1 MIQAMRPMKPIQTPT
16 VRTGAA
22 LLACTLLL
30 AATTL
35 CAGTATALE
44 PFAPSTAAA
53 PQDGLKPDKV
63 LRRNPRTGTLST
75 ITGTV
80 LENGLRGVKV
90 DRDGKESKYDASEIV
105 AIEWGQVPSS
115 FRDGKVF
122 ASRGDH
128 ENALARFK
136 MAASDAEARPVVR
149 GAARLSAAEA
159 LLAWGASDPN
169 RYAECIAEVNRYLSD
184 SKVFSGCDDSD
195 NPQEA
200 RGVPRARW
208 IKARA
213 SLLAGDT
220 STAAEG
226 FRALYDA
233 GVIQSAQGYDRTFC
247 MDAGLEAAHAFLAG
261 DSPNTGTAR
270 ELFASLEVAFGQ
282 AATLEGVGAEERV
295 HLLAGQGRASVG
307 EGFCLLASGDGSKA
321 ERFFQGRLSNAGA
334 NPAQRFSILYG
345 LGRSLLAQGKY
356 TQGQIK
362 LAMVSA
368 LDHTSRDRK
377 AAAMV
382 ALADAALKLGTADA
396 PALARRWLTKVTS
409 VYADTPAAAQAAQAL
424 ENL

>member
-16 VRTGAA
+16 VRTGAG
-22 LLACTLLL
+22 LLACTLVL
-30 AATTL
+30 AAMTL

-63 LRRNPRTGTLST
+63 LRRNPRTGALST

-80 LENGLRGVKV
+80 LENGLGGVKL
-90 DRDGKESKYDASEIV
+90 DRDGKESTYDASEIV
-105 AIEWGQVPSS
+105 AIEWGLVPSS
-115 FRDGKVF
+115 FREGRVY

-128 ENALARFK
+128 ENALAFFRLTAVD
-136 MAASDAEARPVVR
+136 MDARSVVKGEARLR
-149 GAARLSAAEA
+149 AAQS
-159 LLAWGASDPN
+159 LLAWGADDAN
-169 RYAECIAEVNRYLSD
+169 RYTECVAEIVRYLSD
-184 SKVFSGCDDSD
+184 
-195 NPQEA
+195 NPQG
-200 RGVPRARW
+200 RGVPKARW

-220 STAAEG
+220 SSAAEG
-226 FRALYDA
+226 FQALYDA

-261 DSPNTGTAR
+261 DSPDTGTAR